1 MVHFD
6 GFARGNCSLEVI
18 LKVIDMAPINTET
31 AQRARSSYKLLDRR
45 LHNGNLPFISE
56 KSLSLEER
64 KQAHKNKQGR
74 NQIFCHRDDVAVLI
88 EKELE
93 RMDGGGS
100 LITRS
105 ALKMTDQAI
114 VAAEILD
121 KATEVVENQLTKFNR
136 VADAALDET
145 KKRVSQLND
154 YNNRLTTSLAN
165 LNKTLGD
172 EKMVRALENADRIS
186 KALSLLDELE
196 KKGSLQ
202 KIMDAMK

>member
-1 MVHFD
+1 MT
-6 GFARGNCSLEVI
+6 SL
-18 LKVIDMAPINTET
+18 NTET
-31 AQRARSSYKLLDRR
+31 VKNARSDYKILFNRLHGGEVPPVASERR
-45 LHNGNLPFISE
+45 LN
-56 KSLSLEER
+56 LEET
-64 KQAHKNKQGR
+64 KQEHKHKQGR
-74 NQIFCHRDDVAVLI
+74 NQITFHREDIA
-88 EKELE
+88 ELMANE
-93 RMDGGGS
+93 LVRNDGGGS

-105 ALKMTDQAI
+105 ALKMVDQALT
-114 VAAEILD
+114 AAEILE
-121 KATEVVENQLTKFNR
+121 KSTEVVENQLSKFHR
-136 VADAALDET
+136 VADSALEET

-186 KALSLLDELE
+186 QALSILDALE